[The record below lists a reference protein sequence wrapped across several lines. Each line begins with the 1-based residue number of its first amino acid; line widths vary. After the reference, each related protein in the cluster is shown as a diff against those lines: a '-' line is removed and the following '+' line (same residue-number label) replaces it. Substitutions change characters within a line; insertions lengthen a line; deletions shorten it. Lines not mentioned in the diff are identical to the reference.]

1 MPLLLHV
8 LGKCLIKIPIIWQQS
23 NKNNTPTQ
31 EVFKIFANINV
42 NFAGSSQVV
51 EAIPVC
57 LLLPPLFFSL
67 VCVHIYIR
75 YQGQDQRAWNGKGE
89 AHSNNN
95 NNRQQ
100 KQQESKKKLQK
111 RRRRRQ
117 AGREAGW
124 KAADDTQEAWPIK
137 FQNWYAQWQQR
148 ARSE

>member
-1 MPLLLHV
+1 MDSRHVKVLHLTEIRLGLLPLSRALSHLALIRPIDLDKTDQQRCRLINVPLLLHV

-31 EVFKIFANINV
+31 KVFKIFANINV

-75 YQGQDQRAWNGKGE
+75 YQGQDQRA
-89 AHSNNN
+89 
-95 NNRQQ
+95 
-100 KQQESKKKLQK
+100 
-111 RRRRRQ
+111 
-117 AGREAGW
+117 
-124 KAADDTQEAWPIK
+124 
-137 FQNWYAQWQQR
+137 
-148 ARSE
+148 

>member
-31 EVFKIFANINV
+31 KVFKIFANINV

-57 LLLPPLFFSL
+57 LPLPPRLSL
-67 VCVHIYIR
+67 SLSRLCAHLYSLSR
-75 YQGQDQRAWNGKGE
+75 PRSARLKWQRQRR
-89 AHSNNN
+89 ST
-95 NNRQQ
+95 QQ
-100 KQQESKKKLQK
+100 QQQQESKKKLQK

-137 FQNWYAQWQQR
+137 FQN
-148 ARSE
+148 